1 MLLCKKSQRATQW
14 LFSHDFLKFKAKMTL
29 TTNLLFEKCQ
39 TTELIIFY
47 VYNNKTLVIP
57 RFGVF
62 SPQDYFSRVFLSFL
76 CFLKIKGIS
85 FLLC

>member
-1 MLLCKKSQRATQW
+1 LLVSIGNNMLLCQKSQKVTEW
-14 LFSHDFLKFKAKMTL
+14 LFSYAFLKFNAKKTL

-62 SPQDYFSRVFLSFL
+62 FSGLFF
-76 CFLKIKGIS
+76 
-85 FLLC
+85 